1 MPEEVINYF
10 DLEYEDDEEY
20 TKEEL
25 EIKQLELE
33 TQDIYDYIKT
43 VSTDTVFPLFDKLTY
58 DDLYSFLVDQ

>member
-10 DLEYEDDEEY
+10 DLEYEEDEEY

-58 DDLYSFLVDQ
+58 DDLYDFLVDQ